1 MRYNTQ
7 LLLPTALQDGVI
19 YDSLGDAKLSMVD
32 EVDVA
37 EVAALCLT
45 ELHHD
50 SKTYVLT
57 GPEALSFYDI
67 AEHLSKAFGAA
78 ISQ

>member
-1 MRYNTQ
+1 MDQ
-7 LLLPTALQDGVI
+7 I
-19 YDSLGDAKLSMVD
+19 WED

-67 AEHLSKAFGAA
+67 AEHLSKQSHQLIFVPRGE
-78 ISQ
+78 